1 MKNLQSYDEFINEK
15 YSGTQLEFFTQ
26 YLKEIAKSFGDKDV
40 EKELNKF
47 TPGTIDDAYNTILDY
62 IPKEKEAM
70 FLKLVKAYLNTN
82 KMGHLSESLVN
93 EKFTTNIFNADEIYK
108 FAGLNSNLDID
119 LFVGRLEITEHNK
132 PYYLYTL
139 DATDRDLT
147 KDTKVNPGE
156 ILVRYDTD
164 LTRQRKISNI
174 MKINQSKGI
183 VWFNK
188 GSQDS

>member
-70 FLKLVKAYLNTN
+70 FLKLVKAN
-82 KMGHLSESLVN
+82 LVL
-93 EKFTTNIFNADEIYK
+93 YK
-108 FAGLNSNLDID
+108 YI
-119 LFVGRLEITEHNK
+119 
-132 PYYLYTL
+132 
-139 DATDRDLT
+139 
-147 KDTKVNPGE
+147 KV
-156 ILVRYDTD
+156 T
-164 LTRQRKISNI
+164 
-174 MKINQSKGI
+174 
-183 VWFNK
+183 
-188 GSQDS
+188 

>member
-1 MKNLQSYDEFINEK
+1 
-15 YSGTQLEFFTQ
+15 
-26 YLKEIAKSFGDKDV
+26 
-40 EKELNKF
+40 
-47 TPGTIDDAYNTILDY
+47 
-62 IPKEKEAM
+62 M

-188 GSQDS
+188 GSQDSEIIKWAPTPSKIFSLSMLKGF